1 VSEEIFRDHTLILK
15 NIGKHIS
22 LDKEE
27 TDYFISLLRY
37 KEVAKKDFLLREGE
51 TGSKKIAH

>member
-1 VSEEIFRDHTLILK
+1 MDHTFILK
-15 NIGKHIS
+15 NIKKHIS

-37 KEVAKKDFLLREGE
+37 KEVAKKDFLLREGQ
-51 TGSKKIAH
+51 TGSKKTDH